1 MHELEALARNY
12 DILEKRY
19 ECLKEENRKLC
30 VQLERTGEG
39 KDDLMKHLNT
49 RTLMLEK
56 VTREKEEV
64 EALLEATK
72 LEVKCPRK
80 CSTYSLVP
88 KLPRA

>member
-1 MHELEALARNY
+1 MQEMEALARNH
-12 DILEKRY
+12 DVLEKRY

-30 VQLERTGEG
+30 VQMERAGEASGG
-39 KDDLMKHLNT
+39 KDNLTKHLNT

-72 LEVKCPRK
+72 LEVRCPHK
-80 CSTYSLVP
+80 CSI
-88 KLPRA
+88 